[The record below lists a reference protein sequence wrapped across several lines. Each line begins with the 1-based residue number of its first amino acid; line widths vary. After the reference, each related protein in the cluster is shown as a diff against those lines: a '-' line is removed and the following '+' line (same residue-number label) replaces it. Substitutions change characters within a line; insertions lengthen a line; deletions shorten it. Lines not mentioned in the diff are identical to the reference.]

1 MKVVAPRG
9 AAMCGRFRGGPRP
22 YSFALPRTAF
32 DTMLLTAARRAGA
45 HVCEATTVENLVWGK
60 GAVAGVVA
68 RSSNGQRATHNA
80 RIVVGADGLR
90 SVVARRLGLVR
101 SSPPRRGA
109 GAAPVAGVAGVG
121 GVGGA
126 HVRGG
131 GYGGPRAG
139 GGGGG
144 TGAPGVPL
152 PP

>member
-101 SSPPRRGA
+101 SSPPRRVGPAAGGA
-109 GAAPVAGVAGVG
+109 GRAGVDGAGEL
-121 GVGGA
+121 
-126 HVRGG
+126 HVNGRRYAGL
-131 GYGGPRAG
+131 RA
-139 GGGGG
+139 
-144 TGAPGVPL
+144 VS
-152 PP
+152 

>member
-1 MKVVAPRG
+1 MRVVATRG

-45 HVCEATTVENLVWGK
+45 RVCEATTVENLVWGK

-109 GAAPVAGVAGVG
+109 VAAAVTG
-121 GVGGA
+121 
-126 HVRGG
+126 
-131 GYGGPRAG
+131 RAG
-139 GGGGG
+139 GARRGGPPRSGRGDRGRGPGGGG
-144 TGAPGVPL
+144 
-152 PP
+152 

>member
-1 MKVVAPRG
+1 MRVVPPGGAPL
-9 AAMCGRFRGGPRP
+9 CGGSRGGPRP

-101 SSPPRRGA
+101 SSPPRR
-109 GAAPVAGVAGVG
+109 VAVASRVTD
-121 GVGGA
+121 VS
-126 HVRGG
+126 R
-131 GYGGPRAG
+131 
-139 GGGGG
+139 
-144 TGAPGVPL
+144 
-152 PP
+152 